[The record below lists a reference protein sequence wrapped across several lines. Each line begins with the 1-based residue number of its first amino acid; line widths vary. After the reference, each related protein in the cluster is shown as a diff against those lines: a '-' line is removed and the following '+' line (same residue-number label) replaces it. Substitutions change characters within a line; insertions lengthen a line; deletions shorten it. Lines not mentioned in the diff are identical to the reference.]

1 MNMYINHMCTYT
13 YERIAMRPFRQN
25 RYAQDSKP
33 RGCPM
38 TWLPWPTKPV
48 WTHWQTGKEK
58 NNLLILNII
67 TVSWA
72 SLASMLCW
80 NIFVCLNLF
89 EPKGFPCWI
98 LLTLYILDANLID
111 WGVCQRSQSIRQRE
125 KKTHI
130 IVRVCARYT
139 SGWYVRNYGKIICQ
153 GGDHSKQSI
162 LCLVFD
168 VIVAAVTS
176 HWFSE
181 SLNCPKLG
189 F

>member
-58 NNLLILNII
+58 TLADIKYNYCILGQPCVNALLKHF
-67 TVSWA
+67 
-72 SLASMLCW
+72 C
-80 NIFVCLNLF
+80 LF
-89 EPKGFPCWI
+89 EPVWAKRFSMLNFI
-98 LLTLYILDANLID
+98 DTIYIYWMQTWLIGGYARD
-111 WGVCQRSQSIRQRE
+111 VRVYARG
-125 KKTHI
+125 KKNTYN
-130 IVRVCARYT
+130 VRVCARYT